1 MSFNIK
7 IGIIGGSGLSNPEIL
22 TDAKEVSVT
31 TVFGP
36 PSDTL
41 LEGKIEGVPCVLLP
55 RHGRNHSIFPSA
67 VNFRANLLALK
78 QLGCTHVLVSTAC
91 GSLREEIEPGD
102 FVIIDQFI
110 DRTTKRASTF
120 YDGSREEFKGILH
133 VPMDTPFCTRT
144 RDILKDASL
153 SFNYKTHSKGTIV
166 TIEGPRFS
174 SKAESYMF
182 RSWGGDVI
190 NMTTVPEVILA
201 RELSLCY
208 AAIAMATDYDCWKEG
223 DVVNVERVFA
233 IMNFKRRTLIFIDRS
248 NSEKAVNVLKKAVV
262 EISKQDWKETLEKMK
277 VIHYN
282 LQRETLEISL
292 KTQNHLLK
300 RGRGATN
307 KTTSYNEN
315 NKQ

>member
-36 PSDTL
+36 PSDKL

-153 SFNYKTHSKGTIV
+153 SFNYKTHSKGTMI

-174 SKAESYMF
+174 SKAESHMF

-208 AAIAMATDYDCWKEG
+208 ASIAMATDYDCWKEG

-233 IMNFKRRTLIFIDRS
+233 IMKS

-277 VIHYN
+277 CDVEKNIF
-282 LQRETLEISL
+282 
-292 KTQNHLLK
+292 
-300 RGRGATN
+300 
-307 KTTSYNEN
+307 
-315 NKQ
+315 